1 MSMKAWQKIDL
12 FLPIF
17 VVVVLLL
24 AVLTIFTFRGIFST
38 FIGIY
43 DVESNQADAQL
54 RIDGT
59 MLDEAVRAYYQRE
72 KVQLQIR

>member
-1 MSMKAWQKIDL
+1 MLMKAWQKIDV
-12 FLPIF
+12 FLPVFAI
-17 VVVVLLL
+17 VVLLL

-43 DVESNQADAQL
+43 DVESNPADAQL

-59 MLDEAVRAYYQRE
+59 MLDEATRAYYQRE
-72 KVQLQIR
+72 KVQLQIK